1 MCDPGI
7 NAVLFEEV
15 DPNILLIK
23 ECFLKFI
30 YCSNRFKDYT
40 SKLPILLSR
49 VRNFQIQMAIENT
62 YHRLK
67 QLCEELNNFDQSNNL
82 LGTHIKKINEMH
94 KLSTEFD
101 NFLLFYS
108 YQI

>member
-1 MCDPGI
+1 MCDPGKDNI
-7 NAVLFEEV
+7 LLDEI

-30 YCSNRFKDYT
+30 YSSNRFKDFT
-40 SKLPILLSR
+40 SKLPILLNR
-49 VRNFQIQMAIENT
+49 VKNYHIQTLIENT
-62 YHRLK
+62 YDRMKYL
-67 QLCEELNNFDQSNNL
+67 LEELKNFDQNNNL
-82 LGTHIKKINEMH
+82 LGTHVKKINEMY

-108 YQI
+108 YQT